1 VTIRVSDPRAG
12 YIAHRAEIDRA
23 IARVLEEGQYIL
35 GPEVNAFEAEF
46 ARFLGTKDVISTGN
60 GTEAIELVL
69 RAAGIGRGDIV
80 VTVSNTAV
88 ATVAAIELAGANVL
102 LVEVDERT
110 LTISPEH
117 FDQALSSDEDRR
129 IKAVV
134 VVHLYGQPADLLAI
148 VEICRKHNVLLI
160 EDCAQ
165 AHGASV
171 DGRLV
176 GTWGCAAAFSF
187 YPTKNLGALGD
198 GGAVATNNEAL
209 ADRLRQLRTYG
220 WKKRHVSEE
229 PGMNSRLDSVQA
241 AVLRVKLAYL
251 EAENARRAAIAD
263 IYTRSFDDLDL
274 ILPAA
279 IPGHRHAFHQYVV
292 RSASRD
298 ALAEH
303 LCKAG
308 VETTVLYP
316 VPIHQQPA
324 YRGRIGMASELS
336 ITQTAAQRLLCLPIH
351 PWLPEPEVEQV
362 TNAVR
367 DFFSR

>member
-1 VTIRVSDPRAG
+1 M
-12 YIAHRAEIDRA
+12 
-23 IARVLEEGQYIL
+23 ARVLEEGQYIL

-60 GTEAIELVL
+60 GTDAIELAL
-69 RAAGIGRGDIV
+69 RAVGIGRGDIV

-88 ATVAAIELAGANVL
+88 ATVAAIELAGASAL

-117 FDQALSSDEDRR
+117 LDRALSSDKGRG

-134 VVHLYGQPADLLAI
+134 IVHLYGQPADLLVI
-148 VEICRKHNVLLI
+148 SEICRKHDVLLI

-209 ADRLRQLRTYG
+209 ANRLRQLRTYG

-241 AVLRVKLAYL
+241 AVLRVKLTYL
-251 EAENARRAAIAD
+251 DAENARRAAIAD
-263 IYTRSFDDLDL
+263 LYTRSLDGLDL
-274 ILPAA
+274 ILPPT
-279 IPGHRHAFHQYVV
+279 IVGHRHVFHQYVV

-303 LCKAG
+303 LGKVG

-324 YRGRIGMASELS
+324 YCGRIRVASELP
-336 ITQTAAQRLLCLPIH
+336 ITEEAAQRLLCLPIH
-351 PWLPEPEVEQV
+351 PWLSETEAEQV
-362 TNAVR
+362 ANAVR
-367 DFFSR
+367 KFFNR

>member
-1 VTIRVSDPRAG
+1 MTIRLSDPRAG
-12 YIAHRAEIDRA
+12 YLAHRAEIDRA

-46 ARFLGTKDVISTGN
+46 GRFLGTKNVISTGN
-60 GTEAIELVL
+60 GTDAIELAL

-88 ATVAAIELAGANVL
+88 ATVAAIELAGASAL

-117 FDQALSSDEDRR
+117 LDRALSSDKVRG

-134 VVHLYGQPADLLAI
+134 IVHLYGQPADLLAI

-165 AHGASV
+165 AHGAGV
-171 DGRLV
+171 DGRLA

-209 ADRLRQLRTYG
+209 AERLRQLRLHALEALCSLLTERG
-220 WKKRHVSEE
+220 KLAQAVDV
-229 PGMNSRLDSVQA
+229 GLA
-241 AVLRVKLAYL
+241 AVAAEPLRESVHRVLIRAYIAEGNKADAIRQYEVYRDLLWHELAVTPSHHL
-251 EAENARRAAIAD
+251 VTLIDEVRA
-263 IYTRSFDDLDL
+263 
-274 ILPAA
+274 PASGS
-279 IPGHRHAFHQYVV
+279 PR
-292 RSASRD
+292 
-298 ALAEH
+298 
-303 LCKAG
+303 
-308 VETTVLYP
+308 
-316 VPIHQQPA
+316 
-324 YRGRIGMASELS
+324 
-336 ITQTAAQRLLCLPIH
+336 
-351 PWLPEPEVEQV
+351 
-362 TNAVR
+362 
-367 DFFSR
+367 